1 MNHWWL
7 RKTAQF
13 LLQLTAAALLVACG
27 GGGGD
32 SGAGFLDNPDP
43 ESAPLDAVIAIVA
56 ANAEGVADN
65 TLSSENPLTITV
77 TLTRGNGSPI
87 ANEAVQL
94 DTSLGTVSP
103 ENGSALTND
112 EGEASFE
119 VSYSGVNGAG
129 TLTASYTE
137 NNDSVSESLAIQAV
151 AVNYQLRIVSPSSG
165 ETFDESGIDITVN
178 VSNSGSNQNAARVI
192 ALTSEVGFVEPDNN
206 QALTDEAGNASFR
219 LVGDGTTGAGVVT
232 ASFTDPEGNIY
243 EDVISVTMISTG
255 IGGGGSDPSK
265 IIFVS
270 ATPETM
276 ALKGSGGGTGISE
289 QAAVVFQVTDSSEN
303 GVGGQAVTFELST
316 DLGGISLQNLSGT
329 TDADGNVTAIV
340 NSGALPTP
348 VRVEARTTVPQLGTI
363 GALSPVLNVSSGIP
377 ADGRLNAFYLSP
389 QACDETTRFKT
400 CTDIL
405 VSAFDRY
412 GNPAVDGTVINAVT
426 NCGGVGSSAS
436 GQSTGSCV
444 IGPDTGGFGRCVIT
458 WLAGDMNPNDYRQ
471 CADGSPVEVMI
482 YTLGEERF
490 GDNNADGYFST
501 GESFDDLGEP
511 YLDANGS
518 QTHEP
523 PEFFVDWNSSGAR
536 EANTGDSADAT
547 SSLYNGTACNPEL
560 DSPPADIDT
569 NCSSE
574 LIYVWDTINPT
585 PDLAP

>member
-1 MNHWWL
+1 MIQRWL
-7 RKTAQF
+7 TKATQF
-13 LLQLTAAALLVACG
+13 VALIVVTTLFAACG

-32 SGAGFLDNPDP
+32 SGGGFLANPDP
-43 ESAPLDAVIAIVA
+43 TNAPLDAVISVA
-56 ANAEGVADN
+56 ATNREGATDN
-65 TLSSENPLTITV
+65 TLSSENPLTVTV
-77 TLTRGNGSPI
+77 TLTRENGTPI
-87 ANEAVQL
+87 ANETVQL
-94 DTSLGTVSP
+94 ATSLGIVSP
-103 ENGSALTND
+103 ENGSALTNTA
-112 EGEASFE
+112 GEATFE
-119 VSYSGVNGAG
+119 IAYAGVNGAG
-129 TLTASYTE
+129 TLTATYSD
-137 NNDSVSESLAIQAV
+137 NNDSVADTLAIQAV
-151 AVNYQLRIVSPSSG
+151 AINYQLRIVSPASG
-165 ETFDESGIDITVN
+165 ETFDESGINIIAN
-178 VSNSGSNQNAARVI
+178 VTNSGSNQNAARLV
-192 ALTSEVGFVEPDNN
+192 ALTTEVGVVEPDNN
-206 QALTDEAGNASFR
+206 QALTNNEGNATFR
-219 LVGDGTTGAGVVT
+219 LIGDGTTGAGIVT
-232 ASFTDPEGNIY
+232 ASFTDPDGNVY
-243 EDVISVTMISTG
+243 EDIISVTMLSTG

-303 GVGGQAVTFELST
+303 GVGGQEVTFELST

-348 VRVEARTTVPQLGTI
+348 VRVEARTSVPQLGAI
-363 GALSPVLNVSSGIP
+363 SALSPVLNVSSGIP

-389 QACDETTRFKT
+389 QVCDEETRFKT

-444 IGPDTGGFGRCVIT
+444 IGPETGGFGRCVIT
-458 WLAGDMNPNDYRQ
+458 WLAGDMNPENDQQ

-482 YTLGEERF
+482 YTLGEEIF
-490 GDNNADGYFST
+490 GDSNADGYFST
-501 GESFDDLGEP
+501 DESFEDLGEP
-511 YLDANGS
+511 YLDEDGS
-518 QTHEP
+518 QAHET

-536 EANTGDSADAT
+536 EPNTGDSSDAS

-560 DSPPADIDT
+560 DAPPANLDT

-585 PDLAP
+585 P